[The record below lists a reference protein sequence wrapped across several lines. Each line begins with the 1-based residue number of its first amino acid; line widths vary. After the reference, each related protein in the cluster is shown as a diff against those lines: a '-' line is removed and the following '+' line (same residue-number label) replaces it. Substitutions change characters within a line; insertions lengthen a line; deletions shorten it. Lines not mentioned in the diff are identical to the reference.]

1 MAVTSVKHA
10 GTFKEAAICYQEQ
23 QAEDLN
29 YPFAMEYL
37 INDRARSQGNKMAD
51 LLLIVFDFFLL
62 PGSKLCENNGYVD
75 FTFSIIIIPSFIFI

>member
-1 MAVTSVKHA
+1 MAATSDKHA

-23 QAEDLN
+23 WAEDSS

-51 LLLIVFDFFLL
+51 LLLIEFDFFLL
-62 PGSKLCENNGYVD
+62 RQ
-75 FTFSIIIIPSFIFI
+75 